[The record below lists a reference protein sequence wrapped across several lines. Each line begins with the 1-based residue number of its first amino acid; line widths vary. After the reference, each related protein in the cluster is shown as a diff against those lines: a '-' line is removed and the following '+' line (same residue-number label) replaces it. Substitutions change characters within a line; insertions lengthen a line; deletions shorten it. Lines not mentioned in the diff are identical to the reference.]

1 MGKVTSF
8 LSLAIAAAIA
18 SNCLSQTEDPQG
30 QSRGGS
36 TSAAA
41 ARRAAVA
48 AEVANAAAGARFAA
62 IRASLGSM
70 LVESMLETA
79 DSVDGEITQYREQE
93 ILKAMAEQLE
103 QFLAAYPGYAEADV
117 ARALLARIYVNLGR
131 TQDAIRVLEDFDPDR
146 AAASDVLK
154 VVMSIKEIQE
164 LAKISE
170 DWLINISRETKD
182 MREVFDAAFVA
193 IRLEKYDLA
202 AQILESARK
211 PKLDAE
217 SAAAFVVGQADLVS
231 RLLGRSPVTQA
242 TARRADTAFSLNP
255 VIEAQL
261 DVVQVDVAEAATEEE
276 VQGGG
281 VSDVGCRLPIKQ
293 ADRFRS
299 SKVYADIVQASAAG
313 LQILRSMSRIDMDSA
328 RLFDSRV
335 AAKAQPTIDIPV
347 CTLVRALHLEAV
359 HFHPGTRAARD
370 AAIRIEADALAI
382 GKRALP
388 MEAVTTDGQR
398 VSNIDLLGKVTLIEF
413 FSATHA
419 SSVSE
424 RAKIEKLRQLFPPS
438 EFVILTVSM
447 DAAADRWVLDS
458 AVEALELS
466 GPVVFDGAGAHT
478 SLARHYGVDSLP
490 ARILVAEDG
499 TIAENRPWKLTL
511 DALPTAIQE
520 ELAGPRKKPN
530 YNSTALV
537 VEDLYLGPPISA
549 SLRRGAEAASIWIE
563 ADAWVATDACQLALD
578 GVDVEPLETKVRL
591 KLLFDQ
597 SRRSSPIATTLTQV
611 KLRAPLPATVKGP
624 VKVYVDHATADAA
637 ARTRPLL
644 LTVLSLDDTVGYTG
658 PKLDVQLL
666 STDSLPPIHSLM
678 IETNLAAEFSG
689 MSVQKVSTGDDAT
702 DVYVALKHSPD
713 RAARAAGQRLRLCV
727 PLGKDIANVVRVHVE
742 VTDIDTKQIT
752 PFAMA
757 AKLEH

>member
-1 MGKVTSF
+1 M
-8 LSLAIAAAIA
+8 
-18 SNCLSQTEDPQG
+18 
-30 QSRGGS
+30 
-36 TSAAA
+36 A
-41 ARRAAVA
+41 ARKAAVA
-48 AEVANAAAGARFAA
+48 AEVANAAASARFAS

-70 LVESMLETA
+70 LVESML
-79 DSVDGEITQYREQE
+79 DSTEATDGEITHYREQE

-131 TQDAIRVLEDFDPDR
+131 TQDAIRVLQDFDPDR
-146 AAASDVLK
+146 AAATDVLK

-164 LAKISE
+164 LAKVSE
-170 DWLINISRETKD
+170 EWLINISRETKD

-193 IRLEKYDLA
+193 IRLEKYELA
-202 AQILESARK
+202 AQILEAART

-217 SAAAFVVGQADLVS
+217 AAAAFVVGQADLVS
-231 RLLGRSPVTQA
+231 RLLGRSPA
-242 TARRADTAFSLNP
+242 TNVSGKRVDTAFSLNP
-255 VIEAQL
+255 VVEAQL
-261 DVVQVDVAEAATEEE
+261 DVIRADVDDSSAEEAARSSID
-276 VQGGG
+276 
-281 VSDVGCRLPIKQ
+281 SDAGSRLPAKQ
-293 ADRFRS
+293 ADRFRN
-299 SKVYADIVQASAAG
+299 SKVYADIVRSSAVG
-313 LQILRSMSRIDMDSA
+313 IQILQAMSRIDMDSA
-328 RLFDSRV
+328 RLFDSRL
-335 AAKAQPTIDIPV
+335 AGKAQPTVDIPV

-359 HFHPGTRAARD
+359 HLHPGTKAARD
-370 AAIRIEADALAI
+370 AAIRIEADALTI

-398 VSNIDLLGKVTLIEF
+398 MSNVDLLGKVTLIEF
-413 FSATHA
+413 FSATDA
-419 SSVSE
+419 NSVSQ
-424 RAKIEKLRQLFPPS
+424 RAKLEKMRQLFPPS

-466 GPVVFDGAGAHT
+466 GPVVFDGAGVHT
-478 SLARHYGVDSLP
+478 SLARHYGIDSLP

-549 SLRRGAEAASIWIE
+549 SLRRGAEPASIWIE

-591 KLLFDQ
+591 KLVFDQ

-624 VKVYVDHATADAA
+624 VKVYVDHATADAG
-637 ARTRPLL
+637 ARIRPLL
-644 LTVLSLDDTVGYTG
+644 LAVLSLDDTVGYTG
-658 PKLDVQLL
+658 PKLDVQLM
-666 STDSLPPIHSLM
+666 STDSLPPNHSLV

-689 MSVQKVSTGDDAT
+689 MSVEKVSTGDDAT
-702 DVYVALKHSPD
+702 DVFIALKHSPD
-713 RAARAAGQRLRLCV
+713 RAARAAGQRLRLFV
-727 PLGKDIANVVRVHVE
+727 PLGKEIANVVRVHVE
-742 VTDIDTKQIT
+742 VTDIDTKKTT

-757 AKLEH
+757 AKLEQ